1 MGKTQSLQ
9 GASLSGGKR
18 RRTRKRRV
26 KRNKGGGVGL
36 IGNQKPYSQDNP
48 PKPGDKVR
56 VKLLGRDPDDPRT
69 WDPNWTV
76 DVVFD
81 DEAEVCPPYA
91 EGFTFHTEDG
101 PKFECT
107 NSKKFKF
114 SDMQRHG
121 FVGNVLGVSKSY
133 KKRGGKS
140 RKAKKSKKSRK
151 HKKGGV
157 MPGRR
162 RSYMPSFGGPSRGQ
176 RSVNKFYE
184 MQRQRQMQ
192 QQALLNKFMG
202 GKSRKAKKSKKSR
215 KHKKGGVM
223 PGRRRSYMPSFGGPS
238 RGQRSVNKF
247 YEMQRQ
253 RQMQQQALL
262 NKFL

>member
-1 MGKTQSLQ
+1 MVKIQSLQ

-18 RRTRKRRV
+18 RRTRKRIT
-26 KRNKGGGVGL
+26 KRKKGGGVGL
-36 IGNQKPYSQDNP
+36 LGNQKPYSQDNP

-56 VKLLGRDPDDPRT
+56 VKLLGRNPDDPRT

-76 DVVFD
+76 DVVYD

-101 PKFECT
+101 PQFECT

-133 KKRGGKS
+133 KKRGGSGGYSRRKHRIISSILKKS
-140 RKAKKSKKSRK
+140 NKKYSKKKSKKEKRSRK
-151 HKKGGV
+151 GRIISSIIKTTNKKSRKRSRSKKGGV

-192 QQALLNKFMG
+192 QQALLN
-202 GKSRKAKKSKKSR
+202 R
-215 KHKKGGVM
+215 
-223 PGRRRSYMPSFGGPS
+223 
-238 RGQRSVNKF
+238 
-247 YEMQRQ
+247 
-253 RQMQQQALL
+253 
-262 NKFL
+262 FL

>member
-18 RRTRKRRV
+18 RRTRKRRA

-56 VKLLGRDPDDPRT
+56 VKLLCRDPDDPRT

-202 GKSRKAKKSKKSR
+202 GKNKRSRSKKGRGWYSDRKAVNPSNPNYGDPSARDYMMSATPENCQMCRSSGWPVGCPPRKKC
-215 KHKKGGVM
+215 
-223 PGRRRSYMPSFGGPS
+223 
-238 RGQRSVNKF
+238 
-247 YEMQRQ
+247 
-253 RQMQQQALL
+253 
-262 NKFL
+262 